1 MGSNATGSDQE
12 KTGGANEGTPKRRG
26 ANVLQSRGGLTVG
39 ENTLYNGECK
49 IKGEDKVFIGKYC
62 AIAENFR
69 VIASNH
75 NYKFASLQNTFYMN
89 HFGTKP
95 PPLRKQQPITI
106 GNNVWFGDNVIVVPG
121 ADIGDG
127 ACIGAGSVVTGEIP
141 PFAIAAGVPAR
152 VLKYRFSPEIIE
164 VLLEVK
170 WWDWPEDRIK
180 RNKEFFLTDLTTVES
195 AQALR
200 TIIVD

>member
-1 MGSNATGSDQE
+1 VGATEE
-12 KTGGANEGTPKRRG
+12 KPKRRG
-26 ANVLQSRGGLTVG
+26 ASVLVSRGGLTVG

-75 NYKFASLQNTFYMN
+75 NYKYASLQNTFYVN
-89 HFGTKP
+89 HFGEKP
-95 PPLRKQQPITI
+95 PPLRKKQPITI

-121 ADIGDG
+121 AKVGDG

-152 VLKYRFSPEIIE
+152 VLKYRFSPEVIE
-164 VLLEVK
+164 VLMEIK

-195 AQALR
+195 GEALR
-200 TIIVD
+200 RIIVD